1 MDGAIER
8 VGVGEGLV
16 GEMMGFEIVPDNLN
30 VIELGGMR
38 GRPAPRLLSCAARAA
53 GRRGRRRRRPAGPS
67 RCVAA
72 GASGTFFTQQFG

>member
-30 VIELGGMR
+30 VIKLGGVF
-38 GRPAPRLLSCAARAA
+38 GQPFDGEHVAR
-53 GRRGRRRRRPAGPS
+53 S
-67 RCVAA
+67 I
-72 GASGTFFTQQFG
+72 